1 MNNYQLKITYIRFLK
16 LIPIFIIITH
26 LIGDVTILLETLL
39 VCIINTNVK
48 PLLLDFRNNIK
59 L

>member
-1 MNNYQLKITYIRFLK
+1 MDNYQLKITYIRFLK
-16 LIPIFIIITH
+16 LIPIFMIITH

>member
-16 LIPIFIIITH
+16 LIPIFMIITH
-26 LIGDVTILLETLL
+26 LIGDVAILLETLL

>member
-16 LIPIFIIITH
+16 LIPIFMIITH

>member
-1 MNNYQLKITYIRFLK
+1 M
-16 LIPIFIIITH
+16 IITH

>member
-16 LIPIFIIITH
+16 LIPIFMIITH

-48 PLLLDFRNNIK
+48 PLLLDFRNNI
-59 L
+59 